1 MENEK
6 KQFCKNLKALRGTVS
21 QGVFAAT
28 FGVKQ
33 TTYSAW
39 ENGRSEPGI
48 SKICAIARHFGITA
62 DELLGLS
69 DAPPS
74 PSPPDRAAELKRE
87 IEAILKKY

>member
-1 MENEK
+1 MEYSEE
-6 KQFCKNLKALRGTVS
+6 FCKNLRILRGAVS
-21 QGVFAAT
+21 QGAFAAT

-48 SKICAIARHFGITA
+48 SKICAIAKHFGITT

-69 DAPPS
+69 DHPPS
-74 PSPPDRAAELKRE
+74 PPPPDRSAELKRE
-87 IEAILKKY
+87 ILEILQKY